1 MSRPETNPTDRL
13 QAYRAAVKNAIPET
27 IEKPY
32 FQQNYNEVVEL
43 LQHKLLNFIRLNPRL
58 RENIGN
64 KRRFLENTPQAIVIN
79 LIEFSEAYRQRFITD
94 DFEGYCQKFTVL
106 LKPVLLDFINEVH
119 FGGYAFRCRF
129 HFQGKIFENTV
140 TVLAA
145 QE

>member
-13 QAYRAAVKNAIPET
+13 QAYRAAVKNAIPEP
-27 IEKPY
+27 IVKPY

-64 KRRFLENTPQAIVIN
+64 KGRFLENTPHAIVIN
-79 LIEFSEAYRQRFITD
+79 LTEFSEAYRQRFIAD
-94 DFEGYCQKFTVL
+94 NFDSYCQKFADL
-106 LKPVLLDFINEVH
+106 LQPVLLDFINEIH
-119 FGGYAFRCRF
+119 YSGYPFRFRF
-129 HFQGKIFENTV
+129 HLQGKILEKIII
-140 TVLAA
+140 VLAA